1 MVRESLTT
9 ISISKPAPI
18 FEDALA
24 HPPVSKRYES
34 SQPLRLARRSV
45 AYQQRCVHRNPP
57 QYVSSLFG
65 VSLDLDLE
73 RSYSEHLRNERNLS
87 ENSIRA
93 YVADLESM
101 LSHVN
106 ALGVTEFSSLE
117 LNHLRSWLANLQIK
131 GGARASIT
139 RRVVSI
145 RAFTY
150 WGAKNGWLPRDIGRD
165 LVAPKP
171 ERNLPDILDIGTASE
186 LITYLEQRAG
196 EEETPISRRN
206 LAIVEVLY
214 GTGIRVSELVGLNLV
229 DIDRERNTLRVI
241 GKGNRER
248 IVPLGLPALRAV
260 ENWLSSGREQFA
272 NSESGGAVFIGAR
285 GKRIDQRVVRD
296 VVYEATNALG
306 KNLRLGP
313 HALRHSAATHL
324 LEGGADLRTV
334 QEILGHSSLA
344 TTQIYTHVTEER
356 LKAAYQQAHPRA

>member
-1 MVRESLTT
+1 M
-9 ISISKPAPI
+9 
-18 FEDALA
+18 
-24 HPPVSKRYES
+24 
-34 SQPLRLARRSV
+34 
-45 AYQQRCVHRNPP
+45 
-57 QYVSSLFG
+57 
-65 VSLDLDLE
+65 SLDPEME

-93 YVADLESM
+93 YLADLESM
-101 LSHVN
+101 LAHIN
-106 ALGVTEFSSLE
+106 ALGVTEFSKLE
-117 LNHLRSWLANLQIK
+117 LNHLRSWLANFQIK

-150 WGAKNGWLPRDIGRD
+150 WGARNGWLVRDIGRD

-171 ERNLPDILDIGTASE
+171 ERNLPEILDIDTASE
-186 LITYLEQRAG
+186 LISYLEQRAG
-196 EEETPISRRN
+196 EEGTPIAKRD

-214 GTGIRVSELVGLNLV
+214 GTGIRVSELVGLNLA
-229 DIDRERNTLRVI
+229 DIDRDRNTLRVI

-248 IVPLGLPALRAV
+248 IVPLGLPALRAL
-260 ENWLSSGREQFA
+260 EAWLNSGRQELVTK
-272 NSESGGAVFIGAR
+272 ESDSSVFVGTR

-306 KNLRLGP
+306 RNLRLGP

-356 LKAAYQQAHPRA
+356 LKAAYEQAHPRA